1 MNVIVGLDIGTSNI
15 RVAIGEIDEDTGRIR
30 VAGVACEKSV
40 GLRFGNIVNIE
51 ATANAIRNAIEN
63 AEQNAGIDVHSCFTS
78 IGGEQIQGYNTNGK
92 VAVSTK
98 GKFQRAVSQN
108 DIRHVMDSATAIQM
122 SLDREML
129 HVITQDYVVDGV
141 KGIKDP
147 INRLGVCLEASVHI
161 ITASRT
167 TIQNL
172 TSCLHRAGYEIDGVM
187 LKTLASGSA
196 VMNDDECELGSILID
211 LGAGTTDFLVLVG
224 DAPVCTVS
232 VPYGGNIV
240 TNDIAI
246 CKGITVAEA
255 EEIKVKHGCCWLEN
269 VPPDAKV
276 IINGL
281 GGRPPEEFDQSELCE
296 IIAPRIE
303 EIFRLV
309 LDKIMEMTTLTQLSG
324 NIILTGG
331 GANMNGIVEMAES
344 VFRTSAVRIGVPEK
358 LGGIE
363 EEYSGPEWATAIGLV
378 IGNKD
383 NVLRRESG
391 KGRRRSSSER
401 NGNGKK
407 ENPVAKFFRN
417 LF

>member
-1 MNVIVGLDIGTSNI
+1 
-15 RVAIGEIDEDTGRIR
+15 
-30 VAGVACEKSV
+30 
-40 GLRFGNIVNIE
+40 VNIE

-255 EEIKVKHGCCWLEN
+255 EEISDPEVLN
-269 VPPDAKV
+269 LSDV
-276 IINGL
+276 
-281 GGRPPEEFDQSELCE
+281 GRQ
-296 IIAPRIE
+296 
-303 EIFRLV
+303 
-309 LDKIMEMTTLTQLSG
+309 M
-324 NIILTGG
+324 
-331 GANMNGIVEMAES
+331 VEKA
-344 VFRTSAVRIGVPEK
+344 
-358 LGGIE
+358 L
-363 EEYSGPEWATAIGLV
+363 
-378 IGNKD
+378 
-383 NVLRRESG
+383 
-391 KGRRRSSSER
+391 ER
-401 NGNGKK
+401 NNGNRKK
-407 ENPVAKFFRN
+407 AAQELGISDRTLYRRIKQYG
-417 LF
+417 LDSK

>member
-15 RVAIGEIDEDTGRIR
+15 RVAIGEIDEETDVLRI
-30 VAGVACEKSV
+30 AGVACEKSV

-51 ATANAIRNAIEN
+51 ATSNVIKKAIEN
-63 AEQNAGIDVHSCFTS
+63 AEQNAGIDVHSCYTS

-92 VAVSTK
+92 VAVSPK
-98 GKFQRAVSQN
+98 GKSQRSVGEE
-108 DIRHVMDSATAIQM
+108 DIKRVRDSATAIQM
-122 SLDREML
+122 SLDRDML
-129 HVITQDYVVDGV
+129 HVITQDYIVDGV
-141 KGIKDP
+141 SGIKNP
-147 INRLGVCLEASVHI
+147 INRLGVCLETAVHI

-172 TSCLHRAGYEIDGVM
+172 ASCVHRAGYEIDGVM
-187 LKTLASGSA
+187 LKTLASTSS
-196 VMNDDECELGSILID
+196 VTNSDECELGSILID
-211 LGAGTTDFLVLVG
+211 LGAGTTDFLVLVNG
-224 DAPVCTVS
+224 APVCTAS

-255 EEIKVKHGCCWLEN
+255 EEIKVKYGSCWLEN
-269 VPPDAKV
+269 VPNDAKV
-276 IINGL
+276 IIPAL
-281 GGRPPEEFDQSELCE
+281 AGRPPEEFDQSELCE

-303 EIFRLV
+303 EIFQLV

-331 GANMNGIVEMAES
+331 GANMNGIVEMAQE
-344 VFRTSAVRIGVPEK
+344 VFQTSAVRVGIPEK

-363 EEYSGPEWATAIGLV
+363 EDYTAPEWATAIGLV
-378 IGNKD
+378 IGNKNSLHHRD
-383 NVLRRESG
+383 SRKG
-391 KGRRRSSSER
+391 KKRVSAEK
-401 NGNGKK
+401 NGKVGK
-407 ENPVAKFFRN
+407 ENPIRKILKS